1 MTTSP
6 SRKSTDTFLRMN
18 GHFIECDNDEAYAF
32 FMRRFETRTFQF
44 DELSSWLEQKVQP
57 LPGH

>member
-1 MTTSP
+1 MTSPP

-18 GHFIECDNDEAYAF
+18 GHRIECDNDEAYAF
-32 FMRRFETRTFQF
+32 FMRRFETRAFRF
-44 DELSSWLEQKVQP
+44 NELSSWLKQKVQL